1 MVNVVCMMVILI
13 LPDSRV
19 HDFNTII
26 VFSLSAEFTVGYVQ
40 TFVTVSENDGVA
52 QLTVGISMPPGADP
66 IETSFFL
73 LVNTSDGTAT
83 GLLLTLELLIL
94 FSDTQSLHDHDHIV

>member
-1 MVNVVCMMVILI
+1 MVILI

-26 VFSLSAEFTVGYVQ
+26 VFSLSAEVTVGYVQ

-83 GLLLTLELLIL
+83 GLPSTLELLIL
-94 FSDTQSLHDHDHIV
+94 FSILSHCMTMTIV

>member
-26 VFSLSAEFTVGYVQ
+26 VFSAEVTVGYVQ

-83 GLLLTLELLIL
+83 GLLLTLELFIYSSLIL
-94 FSDTQSLHDHDHIV
+94 SHCMTMTI